1 MFSSLIEKLSTL
13 RECIKDLK
21 ISYNQFTERQIYNFI
36 VDSTNEDIL
45 IKQYAI
51 GKDIY
56 FLYEN
61 KIYEN
66 DFKNELFNI
75 SPLRSKYISI
85 KTSQESF
92 INLTESLLVD
102 YLIKN
107 CIYDVILESYNIMKE
122 YYCSNTYKFSL
133 FLFKGVYNIIK
144 FIDSDCF
151 YLFDSDQINNEV
163 LYKSFKSTNVEKTIW

>member
-1 MFSSLIEKLSTL
+1 MFSSLIEKLSAL

-21 ISYNQFTERQIYNFI
+21 ISHNQFSERQIYNFI

-56 FLYEN
+56 FLYKN

-66 DFKNELFNI
+66 DFNGVLFDI
-75 SPLRSKYISI
+75 SSLQFKYINI
-85 KTSQESF
+85 KVLQDNF

-107 CIYDVILESYNIMKE
+107 CIYDVIGKSYDIMNE
-122 YYCSNTYKFSL
+122 YYYSNTYKFSL

-163 LYKSFKSTNVEKTIW
+163 LYKSFKRTNVEKSIW